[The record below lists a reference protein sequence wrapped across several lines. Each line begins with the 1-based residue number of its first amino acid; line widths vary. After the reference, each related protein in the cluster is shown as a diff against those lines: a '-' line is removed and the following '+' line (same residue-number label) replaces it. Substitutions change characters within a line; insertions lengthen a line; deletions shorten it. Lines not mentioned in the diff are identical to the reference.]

1 MFNQFNWAEATWQS
15 PVFIALILCSIVT
28 FGAVLERLYYYH
40 KRRGNPDDMLKKVAV
55 KIREGQAREAVVV
68 CETTAH
74 PVGPVAA
81 DILRNAHNPANNFE
95 ERLHIALSGQKLL
108 LERNLN
114 ILGTMA
120 AAGPLLGLLGTVWG
134 IMDSFS
140 GMAKTGSAAP
150 AVVASGV
157 AEALVTTVAGL
168 VIAIP
173 SLILYN
179 HLARQMNVML
189 TIAENHTRTIKTILV
204 EEDLQK
210 RSAHQPARS
219 RRAEYVEME
228 IPGRASEHQH
238 SVAG

>member
-40 KRRGNPDDMLKKVAV
+40 KRRGNPDDMLRKVSV
-55 KIREGQAREAVVV
+55 KIREGQTREAAVL
-68 CETTAH
+68 CETTTH

-81 DILRNAHNPANNFE
+81 DILRNANNPANSFE

-120 AAGPLLGLLGTVWG
+120 TAAPLLGLLGTVWG

-140 GMAKTGSAAP
+140 SMGKTGSAAP
-150 AVVASGV
+150 AVVAGGV

-173 SLILYN
+173 SLMLYN
-179 HLARQMNVML
+179 HLARRMNVML
-189 TIAENHTRTIKTILV
+189 TIAENHTRTLRTILV
-204 EEDLQK
+204 EEEIQHRPAHDTLRSRHLDYTDTEIGARVAEPH
-210 RSAHQPARS
+210 RSAAR
-219 RRAEYVEME
+219 
-228 IPGRASEHQH
+228 
-238 SVAG
+238 

>member
-1 MFNQFNWAEATWQS
+1 M
-15 PVFIALILCSIVT
+15 
-28 FGAVLERLYYYH
+28 
-40 KRRGNPDDMLKKVAV
+40 
-55 KIREGQAREAVVV
+55 
-68 CETTAH
+68 
-74 PVGPVAA
+74 GPVAA

-120 AAGPLLGLLGTVWG
+120 AAGTSRWVCSAPCGGSC
-134 IMDSFS
+134 DSFS

-228 IPGRASEHQH
+228 IPGRAAEHQH

>member
-1 MFNQFNWAEATWQS
+1 MFNQFNWAEATWHS
-15 PVFIALILCSIVT
+15 PVFIALILCSIAT
-28 FGAVLERLYYYH
+28 FGAVLERLYFFH
-40 KRRGNPDDMLKKVAV
+40 KRRGDPDDMLKKVSV
-55 KIREGQAREAVVV
+55 KIREGQLREAAVL

-95 ERLHIALSGQKLL
+95 ERLHIGLSGQKLL

-114 ILGTMA
+114 VLGTMA

-173 SLILYN
+173 SLIVYN
-179 HLARQMNVML
+179 HLARRMNVML
-189 TIAENHTRTIKTILV
+189 TIAENHSRTIRTIIA
-204 EEDLQK
+204 EEEFTE
-210 RSAHQPARS
+210 RPAHEAGRN
-219 RRAEYVEME
+219 RRADRAERE
-228 IPGRASEHQH
+228 IGGRVAEPQS
-238 SVAG
+238 SVVR

>member
-55 KIREGQAREAVVV
+55 KVREGQTREAAVL
-68 CETTAH
+68 CETTTH

-81 DILRNAHNPANNFE
+81 DILRNANNPANNFE

-179 HLARQMNVML
+179 HLARRMNVML

-204 EEDLQK
+204 EADLEARSK
-210 RSAHQPARS
+210 RDPLRS
-219 RRAEYVEME
+219 RRAEQLEME
-228 IPGRASEHQH
+228 ISSRAPEHQQ
-238 SVAG
+238 SVVG

>member
-1 MFNQFNWAEATWQS
+1 
-15 PVFIALILCSIVT
+15 VLCSIAT
-28 FGAVLERLYYYH
+28 FGAVLERIYYFH
-40 KRRGNPDDMLKKVAV
+40 KRRGNPDDMLKKVAA
-55 KIREGQAREAVVV
+55 KIREGQTREAAVL
-68 CETTAH
+68 CETTTH

-134 IMDSFS
+134 IMESFS
-140 GMAKTGSAAP
+140 GMARTGSAAP

-168 VIAIP
+168 IIAIP
-173 SLILYN
+173 SLIVYN
-179 HLARQMNVML
+179 QLTRQMNVML
-189 TIAENHTRTIKTILV
+189 TIAENHTRTIRTILV
-204 EEDLQK
+204 EEEIAG
-210 RSAHQPARS
+210 RSSREPARS
-219 RRAEYVEME
+219 RRAERVETE
-228 IPGRASEHQH
+228 IGER
-238 SVAG
+238 VAEPQRSAVR

>member
-55 KIREGQAREAVVV
+55 KIREGQTREAVVL
-68 CETTAH
+68 CETTTH
-74 PVGPVAA
+74 PLGPVAA
-81 DILRNAHNPANNFE
+81 DILRNANNPANNFE

-173 SLILYN
+173 ALILYN
-179 HLARQMNVML
+179 HLARRMNVML

-204 EEDLQK
+204 EDEIQK
-210 RSAHQPARS
+210 RSAHQPVRS
-219 RRAEYVEME
+219 RRADYVEMDLAE
-228 IPGRASEHQH
+228 RVAEHKH
-238 SVAG
+238 SVVG

>member
-15 PVFIALILCSIVT
+15 PVFIALILCSIAT
-28 FGAVLERLYYYH
+28 FGAVLERLYYFH
-40 KRRGNPDDMLKKVAV
+40 KRRGNPDDMLKKVAA
-55 KIREGQAREAVVV
+55 KIRDGQIREAAVL
-68 CETTAH
+68 CETTNH

-114 ILGTMA
+114 VLGTMA

-179 HLARQMNVML
+179 HLARSMNVML
-189 TIAENHTRTIKTILV
+189 TIAENHTRTIRTIIA
-204 EEDLQK
+204 EEEIAG
-210 RSAHQPARS
+210 RSAHETARS
-219 RRAEYVEME
+219 RRADRIDTE
-228 IPGRASEHQH
+228 IGER
-238 SVAG
+238 VAEPQRSAVR

>member
-28 FGAVLERLYYYH
+28 FGAVLERIYYYH
-40 KRRGNPDDMLKKVAV
+40 KRRGNPDDLLKKVAV
-55 KIREGQAREAVVV
+55 KIRDGQIREAAVI
-68 CETTAH
+68 CETALH

-81 DILRNAHNPANNFE
+81 DILRNAYNPANNFE
-95 ERLHIALSGQKLL
+95 VRLHIALSGQKLL

-140 GMAKTGSAAP
+140 SMARTGSAAP

-179 HLARQMNVML
+179 HLARRMNVML
-189 TIAENHTRTIKTILV
+189 TIAENHTRTIRTILV
-204 EEDLQK
+204 EEEFAD
-210 RSAHQPARS
+210 RSARGSTRDRRPARAD
-219 RRAEYVEME
+219 AE
-228 IPGRASEHQH
+228 IGGSL
-238 SVAG
+238 AGHERSAAR